1 MVNEI
6 GQIVSEKERIERKTE
21 REEASKW
28 LKEKTDCARLKMRSS
43 SIENAKLLNLQMIP
57 QMNSSSN
64 QM

>member
-1 MVNEI
+1 VVNEI

-57 QMNSSSN
+57 
-64 QM
+64 